1 MEKTLYLHIGTPK
14 TGTTSIQHF
23 CYNNREVLLQKGY
36 LYPGFPFS
44 YANKGKY
51 RNGLFLEAVFCDNDG
66 IRQREQEEENFK
78 SGLQILKE
86 LFINNNNIILS
97 DEGIWTACFNRKRGM
112 PLIRRLKEEAV
123 QSGYNIKIIVYLRRQ
138 DDFLLSWYNQVI
150 KHNIT
155 TKNTLTWEEYFDNYN
170 KYINLDYLSCL
181 KKLERI
187 FGRENIIA
195 RRFDKNYFK
204 ENSLISDFLDIFGIE
219 ADNSFQAEENHSE
232 FNKKLSE
239 NACEIKRIINGTTT
253 MTVDEIRKFEWIL
266 REFSPVS
273 EKNYPCSMMSE
284 EDANNIMK
292 LYELSNHKI
301 AKRYINDGKPLFNIG
316 KKRKEKWKKNNI
328 YMADDIIRFSCMS
341 TLCTMH
347 MIEERDTEINNIK
360 KFLEHPFRSLLKKL
374 IPYARNC

>member
-23 CYNNREVLLQKGY
+23 CYTNSEALLKNGF
-36 LYPGFPFS
+36 LYPEFPFN

-66 IRQREQEEENFK
+66 IRQREQEEENFTK
-78 SGLQILKE
+78 GLQILKE
-86 LFINNNNIILS
+86 LFKTHNNIILS
-97 DEGIWTACFNRKRGM
+97 DEGIWTACFNRKRGK
-112 PLIRRLKEEAV
+112 PLMRRLKEEAEEA
-123 QSGYNIKIIVYLRRQ
+123 GYNIKIIVYLRRQ
-138 DDFLLSWYNQVI
+138 DDFLLSWYNQII

-155 TKNTLTWEEYFDNYN
+155 SKNTLTWEEYFDNYN
-170 KYINLDYLSCL
+170 KYIKLDYFFCL

-187 FGRENIIA
+187 FGKGNIIA

-204 ENSLISDFLDIFGIE
+204 NNSLIHDFLDIFEIE
-219 ADNSFQAEENHSE
+219 ADANFQEDKSQD
-232 FNKKLSE
+232 FNKKISE
-239 NACEIKRIINGTTT
+239 NACEIKRIINGTTN
-253 MTVDEIRKFEWIL
+253 MTVEETRKFEWIL
-266 REFSPVS
+266 RKFSPVS
-273 EKNYPCSMMSE
+273 EKSYPCSMLSE

-292 LYELSNHKI
+292 LYELSNYKT
-301 AKRYINDGKPLFNIG
+301 AKRYIKDGQPLFNIE

-347 MIEERDTEINNIK
+347 MIEEHDTEINNIK
-360 KFLEHPFRSLLKKL
+360 KTLEHPFRSILKKI
-374 IPYARNC
+374 IPSYKNC